1 MSEYD
6 NRLNQSMECEQLPK
20 LLCTQVKGL
29 VVLSRIVLG
38 SVVLLLDGEIDRLV
52 DVEGDANVL
61 RNMSRILTW

>member
-6 NRLNQSMECEQLPK
+6 NHLNQSMECEQLPK

-52 DVEGDANVL
+52 DVEGDTNVL
-61 RNMSRILTW
+61 QNV

>member
-52 DVEGDANVL
+52 DVEGDTNVL
-61 RNMSRILTW
+61 QNV